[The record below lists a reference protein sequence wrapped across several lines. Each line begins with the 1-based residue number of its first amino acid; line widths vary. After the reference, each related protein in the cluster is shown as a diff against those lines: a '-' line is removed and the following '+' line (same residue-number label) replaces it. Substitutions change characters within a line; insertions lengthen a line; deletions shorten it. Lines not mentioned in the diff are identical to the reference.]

1 MMEQRLP
8 LRAPKIILAAGGTGG
23 HMMPAEAVA
32 DKLVAEG
39 YKVSLVTDKRGMAIG
54 NVMVDLDKTVLDAS
68 SHMGG
73 GFVGKIRS
81 AISIAQS
88 TLKVRRQFKKEIP
101 SIVVGFGGYPS
112 LPAVM
117 AARSL
122 GIPFVLHEQNAVL
135 GRVNRTMSKDAE
147 LIALSVANTE
157 KIPFGVKTQVTG
169 NPVRTLIA
177 KLANIAYAVPLGFG
191 NIRIFV
197 IGGSQGAR
205 ILSDVVP
212 EGLKHLHDEY
222 RNRLDII
229 HQARPEDVERV
240 RLAYEEAGITADV
253 KPYFDDIG
261 GILLRTQLVICRSGA
276 STLAELTAMGR
287 PAILVPL
294 KIAAD
299 DHQMANARIVE
310 EAGGG
315 WIMAEEDFT
324 PEALS
329 KKLNKMFEDM
339 GDLRNGSD
347 GMREIAHLDAADKLA
362 NIVINICEG
371 EGVSA

>member
-68 SHMGG
+68 SHMSG

>member
-1 MMEQRLP
+1 MMEQRMP

-32 DKLVAEG
+32 DKLTAEG
-39 YKVSLVTDKRGMAIG
+39 YKVSLITDKRGMALG
-54 NVMVDLDKTVLDAS
+54 NIMTDLDKTILNAS

-73 GFVGKIRS
+73 GILGKVKS
-81 AISIAQS
+81 AISLALS
-88 TLKVRRQFKKEIP
+88 TWQVRKQFKKDVP

-122 GIPFVLHEQNAVL
+122 GVPFVLHEQNAVL
-135 GRVNRTMSKDAE
+135 GRVNRMMSKDAE
-147 LIALSVANTE
+147 LIALSVENTE
-157 KIPFGVKTQVTG
+157 RVPYGVKTKVTG
-169 NPVRTLIA
+169 NPVRKLIA

-212 EGLKHLHDEY
+212 SALTALPDEH
-222 RNRLDII
+222 RSRLDIV
-229 HQARPEDVERV
+229 HQARPEDVDRV
-240 RLAYEEAGITADV
+240 KDAYAAAGIAAEV
-253 KPYFDDIG
+253 KPYFDDVG

-299 DHQMANARIVE
+299 DHQTANARIVE

-315 WIMAEEDFT
+315 WMMPEDDFT
-324 PEALS
+324 PEAVTS
-329 KKLNKMFEDM
+329 KLNKMFEDM

-347 GMREIAHLDAADKLA
+347 GMRSIARLDAADRLA
-362 NIVINICEG
+362 DIVINICEG